1 MSPKPSKLTH
11 LFRALLQLD
20 APAPPPPPPTGPT
33 NVAGQAL
40 PRFGTTDARPQPV
53 PQAVPLT
60 TVPMTTVEHPDGRM
74 SQYPPVELW
83 DDWVEWDGKAW
94 PQRVAR
100 RYMLI
105 PTVCFNCESA
115 CGLLAYVDRTS
126 LEIKKFEGN
135 PLHPGSRGRNC
146 AKGPATLN
154 QVYDPE
160 RILYPLKR
168 VGARGEGK
176 WERITWAQALEE
188 IGAKMRASRQRRR
201 DGIMYHVGR
210 PGEDGYTNRV
220 IGAWGVDAHNSHTNI
235 CSSGARAGYT
245 FWGGF
250 DRPSP
255 DHANARVILLISSHL
270 ETGHYFNP
278 HAQRIIEGKMAG
290 AKLIT
295 MDPRLSNTASMSD
308 VWLPTWP
315 GSETTVLLAFANH
328 LLQTDCYDREFVR
341 RWVNWEATLAAIG
354 AGHLP
359 LDDAELQAEIAAACA
374 ADSADGLD
382 FALFD
387 RALKSL
393 YAPFTFAKAAAE
405 AQVPEARIV
414 ASARYIAECEG
425 KLAAHTWRAASIGN
439 LGGWQVAR
447 ALFFL
452 NVLTGSVGTP
462 GGTAGNEWNKFVP
475 KPHAAPPAFEAWNE
489 LQLPLEWPLAHYE
502 MSFLLPHF
510 LEEERGEIDVYFTRV
525 YNPMWINPDGFMW
538 LRALRDENK
547 VKCHIALTP
556 TWNETAWFAD
566 YVLPMGHAGERHDL
580 MSQETHAGQWIAFR
594 QPVRRVAMENLGMPV
609 RYTYEANPGEVWE
622 ENEFWIELS
631 LHMDPDG
638 SLGIRRWFESPYRP
652 DATLTV
658 AEYYRWIFENSVP
671 GLPAAAAQAGLSPLD
686 YMRKFGAFEITREN
700 YTPFAKEI
708 AAPPLHAHPTQPD
721 TPTAHT
727 TERTGSNGVPDQNGA
742 PGENDAWRVDG
753 DARVWHADKLV
764 GVLVDGVVRAG
775 FDTPSRKLEFY
786 SPTLAAWGWPERDY
800 VIPWPLRSHVHPDA
814 IDRANGE
821 MVLLPNFRLPTLIH
835 TRSANAKWLY
845 EISHK
850 NPIWMHPSDA
860 TRLGVI
866 TGDLLRVE
874 TEIGFFVDSVW
885 VTEAIKPGILAVSHH
900 LGRWRL
906 DVAQGVSRGMS
917 NLATLREDGHGRH
930 ELTLDPGD
938 AHATK
943 AWQSY
948 DPDTSR
954 IWWSDVGVH
963 QNLTHAVHPDP
974 VSGAHCWLQKAVNVR
989 KAQPGENHGDVWVNV
1004 EQSMAVYRRWL
1015 ALARPAPQVSPDGTR
1030 RPGWLKRPL
1039 KPTPAS
1045 YRLPTPQPIPH
1056 PSTQDGD

>member
-1 MSPKPSKLTH
+1 MSPKPSKLNR
-11 LFRALLQLD
+11 LFRALLQRD
-20 APAPPPPPPTGPT
+20 TPTPTQPPTGPT
-33 NVAGQAL
+33 NVAGVEL
-40 PRFGTTDARPQPV
+40 PQFAATDARPHS
-53 PQAVPLT
+53 
-60 TVPMTTVEHPDGRM
+60 VPMTHVEHPDGRM
-74 SQYPPVELW
+74 SQYPPIELW

-115 CGLLAYVDRTS
+115 CGLLAYVDRTT

-135 PLHPGSRGRNC
+135 PVHPGSRGRNC

-168 VGARGEGK
+168 VGERGAGQ
-176 WERITWAQALEE
+176 WERITWEQALSE
-188 IGAKMRASRQRRR
+188 IGEKMRASRQARR
-201 DGIMYHVGR
+201 DGIVYHVGR

-220 IGAWGVDAHNSHTNI
+220 IGAWGVDGHNSHTNI

-315 GSETTVLLAFANH
+315 GSETNVLLAFANH
-328 LLQTDCYDREFVR
+328 LIQTDQYDREFVR
-341 RWVNWEATLAAIG
+341 RWVNWETTLRAIG
-354 AGHLP
+354 AGKLP
-359 LDDAELQAEIAAACA
+359 LDDAALQAEIAAACTGDA
-374 ADSADGLD
+374 PLS

-393 YAPFTFAKAAAE
+393 YAPFTFARAAAE
-405 AQVPEARIV
+405 AQVPEERIA
-414 ASARYIAECEG
+414 ASAQYIAACG
-425 KLAAHTWRAASIGN
+425 GRLAAHTWRAASIGN

-452 NVLTGSVGTP
+452 NVLTGSVGAP
-462 GGTAGNEWNKFVP
+462 GGTSGNEWNKFVP
-475 KPHAAPPAFEAWNE
+475 KPHAAPPPFEAWNE
-489 LQLPLEWPLAHYE
+489 LHLPLEWPLAHYE

-538 LRALRDENK
+538 LRALRDESK
-547 VKCHIALTP
+547 LKCHVALTP

-594 QPVRRVAMENLGMPV
+594 QPVRRVALEKLGTPV

-638 SLGIRRWFESPYRP
+638 DLGVRQWFQSPYRP
-652 DATLTV
+652 GETLTV
-658 AEYYRWIFENSVP
+658 DEYYQWIFEHSVP
-671 GLPAAAAQAGLSPLD
+671 GLPEAAAAENLTPLA
-686 YMRKFGAFEITREN
+686 YMRKYGAFEITRDN
-700 YTPFAKEI
+700 YTPFDQPVSIPQSAGES
-708 AAPPLHAHPTQPD
+708 AAAELPLPP
-721 TPTAHT
+721 
-727 TERTGSNGVPDQNGA
+727 N
-742 PGENDAWRVDG
+742 WRVD
-753 DARVWHADKLV
+753 AEQRVWQGDKV
-764 GVLVDGVVRAG
+764 IGVQIDDTVRLG

-786 SPTLAAWGWPERDY
+786 SPTLAEWGWPERDY
-800 VIPWPLRSHVHPDA
+800 VIPWPLRSHVHPDF
-814 IDRANGE
+814 IDRDRGE

-850 NPIWMHPSDA
+850 NPIWMHPQDA
-860 TRLGVI
+860 TRLGVV
-866 TGDLLRVE
+866 TGDLVRVD

-885 VTEAIKPGILAVSHH
+885 ITEGIKPGIIAVSHH

-906 DVAQGVSRGMS
+906 DATKGVSQGMS

-930 ELTLDPGD
+930 ELRLDP
-938 AHATK
+938 ATVHQVK
-943 AWQSY
+943 AWNSY

-974 VSGAHCWLQKAVNVR
+974 VSGAHCWLQKAFNVR
-989 KAQPGENHGDVWVNV
+989 KAEPGERHGDVWVNV
-1004 EQSMAVYRRWL
+1004 EKSMAVYRQWRE
-1015 ALARPAPQVSPDGTR
+1015 LARPAPQVSPDGTR
-1030 RPGWLKRPL
+1030 RPAWLKRPL
-1039 KPTPAS
+1039 KPTAAA
-1045 YRLPTPQPIPH
+1045 YRLPVPPATNGTHPAAASHANGHDAAHAAATPAQEGAQKGPQKAQP
-1056 PSTQDGD
+1056 